1 MAMTYKSKY
10 SEYEGCRFVASRY
23 LDNNNLALSI
33 VSDTEGPIATCTVNT
48 GDRLDDSHIAVK
60 NYSEN
65 AGMEDFLRGEGIIGR
80 QTAAIATGV
89 VQIPVFE
96 LTEKG
101 RELFKGV

>member
-1 MAMTYKSKY
+1 MIYKNQY

-23 LDNNNLALSI
+23 LDNNNLALSV

-48 GDRLDDSHIAVK
+48 GDRLDDNHIAVK

-65 AGMEDFLRGEGIIGR
+65 AGMEDFLRGEGVIGR
-80 QTAAIATGV
+80 QTATIATGWV
-89 VQIPVFE
+89 LVPVFE

-101 RELFKGV
+101 RELFTGV